1 MMLPCFM
8 PASQSGGDAGNYDH
22 GGQTDMTSLGDD
34 PLDFD
39 LLAEYLLDDCGSALG
54 PTFDFSSDSPTNEV
68 QQPSCIVSPDF
79 GSSVSLSKLQGM
91 SSIPVIRP
99 DPAAESQV
107 LAPAATQAQPGAIM
121 SPPMMSFQGII
132 PVAPNGAPHQM
143 IAHQHKR
150 QRLDNGPKLQQP
162 VQLAANRSTPALA
175 SIQQSIPS
183 NAEELSVSLTDPTK
197 TARQKSQAQIDR
209 RRERNRIL
217 ARRTRLRKKF
227 FFESLRKEVM
237 ELQKDN
243 MALKEI
249 VRTNIEPEKAKP
261 ILAECKVLECLPEA
275 VLEHCGDPSNLGAQD
290 FNLMSSIRQSQQCFV
305 ISDPTLPDNPIVY
318 ASGDFLSLT
327 GYSQDEVLGRNCRF
341 LQGPETDEK
350 KVAKI
355 HEAVENGEDVTVTF
369 VNYKADGTAFWNK
382 LFIAALRDAENN
394 IVNYIGV
401 SVKVAGPEPED
412 PESGKSISGGIDRS
426 NASAAGSDD
435 GHIDANV
442 AVLAVESADVK
453 ADAAA
458 PTMTQSLS

>member
-1 MMLPCFM
+1 M

-39 LLAEYLLDDCGSALG
+39 LLAEYLLDDCGSALESA
-54 PTFDFSSDSPTNEV
+54 FDFSSDSPTNEV

-79 GSSVSLSKLQGM
+79 GSSISLSKLQGM
-91 SSIPVIRP
+91 SSIPVIRS

-107 LAPAATQAQPGAIM
+107 LAPASTQAQPGTIM

-143 IAHQHKR
+143 IVHQHKR

-162 VQLAANRSTPALA
+162 LKLAANRSTPALA
-175 SIQQSIPS
+175 IQQSISSAP
-183 NAEELSVSLTDPTK
+183 EELSASLTDPTK

-275 VLEHCGDPSNLGAQD
+275 VLEHCGYPSNLGAQD
-290 FNLMSSIRQSQQCFV
+290 FNLMSSIRQSSSALLFQIQLCL
-305 ISDPTLPDNPIVY
+305 IIL
-318 ASGDFLSLT
+318 LSML
-327 GYSQDEVLGRNCRF
+327 L
-341 LQGPETDEK
+341 
-350 KVAKI
+350 
-355 HEAVENGEDVTVTF
+355 VTSC
-369 VNYKADGTAFWNK
+369 
-382 LFIAALRDAENN
+382 L
-394 IVNYIGV
+394 
-401 SVKVAGPEPED
+401 
-412 PESGKSISGGIDRS
+412 
-426 NASAAGSDD
+426 
-435 GHIDANV
+435 
-442 AVLAVESADVK
+442 
-453 ADAAA
+453 
-458 PTMTQSLS
+458 